1 MANVFYADTQGI
13 KSKADQMKLLCD
25 DYEAVVKGLVN
36 HAANLNDV
44 WQGFSQ
50 KRFVNVY
57 SDLFPRFL
65 KFSENVEEYLK
76 LLTSFS
82 AKLESKDSEIAS
94 RIKNL
99 F

>member
-1 MANVFYADTQGI
+1 MATVFFADTQGI
-13 KSKADQMKLLCD
+13 KLKAEQMKLLCD
-25 DYEAVVKGLVN
+25 NYEATVKGLVN

-44 WQGFSQ
+44 WQGLSQ

-65 KFSENVEEYLK
+65 KFSKNVEEYAK
-76 LLTSFS
+76 LLNSFS
-82 AKLESKDSEIAS
+82 VKLESKDSEIAS

>member
-57 SDLFPRFL
+57 SDLFPGFL
-65 KFSENVEEYLK
+65 KFFENVEEYAK

-94 RIKNL
+94 KIKNL